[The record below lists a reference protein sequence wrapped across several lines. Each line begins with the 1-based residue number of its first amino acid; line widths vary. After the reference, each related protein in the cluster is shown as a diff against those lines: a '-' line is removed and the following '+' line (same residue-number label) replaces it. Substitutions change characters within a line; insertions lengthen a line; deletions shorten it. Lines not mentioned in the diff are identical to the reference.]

1 MGIFRKKMGKPL
13 SEEGRIKR
21 AAIRLRRIYR
31 LYGNPEAEVEAL
43 TTRLLEADNLL
54 EVRTTYEIICTQ
66 THTRDNRELKNVTI
80 QAFGKWGGVEEAR
93 QVFDAIRHPRNEA
106 YRAIFE
112 AYVNNGHLEDARRV
126 FSSLPRAKSS
136 WWIQMMAA
144 YARYGKVAEASEIYN
159 WMPHKKALGWS
170 LLLIAY
176 ARNGLVD
183 EASEML
189 QSVPASDSIAAN
201 AVLAAFARAGNVV
214 AAKELF
220 DSMPARTSGSWN
232 SLAQAYAQA
241 GHLAECVKAA
251 NLMPETTRGTWVAMI
266 RAYGD
271 HGMVAEARTAFD
283 NLPRVTVDAC
293 NTLIVA
299 YARNGH
305 LVEAKELFDA
315 MLVRSTVTWASIME
329 ACTMNNLAG
338 QALEI
343 FHWENCSGQL
353 MPDQVVLSAVLSAH
367 SWLGCLDDAAGIIRD
382 MASDYGIRP
391 RVEHYC
397 AILAMLT
404 SRSELGDAEDLAAS
418 MPFVA
423 PASAWKLLLDVCKIR
438 RDSARARR
446 VAEEIVRLDPSGRA
460 EPFMVVAGLY
470 FREGR
475 PQEAVDLMLEKGLAG
490 QDVDLLTR
498 G

>member
-283 NLPRVTVDAC
+283 NLPR
-293 NTLIVA
+293 
-299 YARNGH
+299 
-305 LVEAKELFDA
+305 
-315 MLVRSTVTWASIME
+315 